1 MAFRDAYDRILRE
14 RPETPRWF
22 ASLGSDPGR
31 RTAALDKAVRSG
43 LLTQQHAAGLLPAPN
58 DSGPLGAALFEGKT
72 LQLADL
78 APEDRERAKRNI
90 AKLKL
95 ILAVKSAA

>member
-1 MAFRDAYDRILRE
+1 
-14 RPETPRWF
+14 
-22 ASLGSDPGR
+22 
-31 RTAALDKAVRSG
+31 
-43 LLTQQHAAGLLPAPN
+43 
-58 DSGPLGAALFEGKT
+58 LGAALFEGKT